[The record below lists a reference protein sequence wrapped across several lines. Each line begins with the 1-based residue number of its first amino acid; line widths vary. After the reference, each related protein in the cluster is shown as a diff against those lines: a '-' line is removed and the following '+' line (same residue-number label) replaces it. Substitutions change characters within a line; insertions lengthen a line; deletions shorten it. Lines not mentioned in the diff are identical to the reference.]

1 MQEELY
7 LKKTKKIE
15 HFLTTLALA
24 PLSPLEQR
32 ERKRKL
38 QQRLDRLKYKQKT
51 ILNYT
56 EP

>member
-38 QQRLDRLKYKQKT
+38 KQRLDRLEYKQKT